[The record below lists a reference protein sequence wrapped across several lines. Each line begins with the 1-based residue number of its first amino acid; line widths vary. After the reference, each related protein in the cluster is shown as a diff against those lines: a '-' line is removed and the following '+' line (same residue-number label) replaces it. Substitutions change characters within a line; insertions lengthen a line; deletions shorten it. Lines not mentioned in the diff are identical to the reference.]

1 MSETYIPLHVHT
13 HYSKLDGLSKP
24 KEIMARCRDYGI
36 PACAVT
42 DHGVL
47 FGAFDFYQTARAA
60 GIKPI
65 IGCELYV
72 SPTTLE
78 DKSAKSARAAAEH
91 LVALCRDEEGW
102 HNLCRLSSIAHL
114 RGMHYKPRVD
124 DETLDRHRAGL
135 IFSSACLSGRISS
148 AFWRVTWIDRK
159 SVV

>member
-78 DKSAKSARAAAEH
+78 DKSAKSARAAAEQ
-91 LVALCRDEEGW
+91 LP
-102 HNLCRLSSIAHL
+102 RLARLAPFCGGRS
-114 RGMHYKPRVD
+114 RVD
-124 DETLDRHRAGL
+124 
-135 IFSSACLSGRISS
+135 SGALRRPTNPALPPATSG
-148 AFWRVTWIDRK
+148 AFYRRLWQRV
-159 SVV
+159 